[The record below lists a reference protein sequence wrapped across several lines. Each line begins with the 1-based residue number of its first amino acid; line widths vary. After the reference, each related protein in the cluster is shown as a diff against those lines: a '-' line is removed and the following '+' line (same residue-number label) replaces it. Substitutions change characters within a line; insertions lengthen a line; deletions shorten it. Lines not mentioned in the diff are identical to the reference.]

1 VLHYELTVESFDRS
15 FKLPGKIENAGVSI
29 HREFSPGDL
38 GQLVYI
44 HGVQNFAN
52 YGFNHV
58 HEAYCAKIA
67 VELILERD
75 KRRSRA
81 WLAKKEDKIVGSI
94 LIVER
99 PNNQAQLRLLFV
111 DLTVRGIGLGRWL
124 VEESIGYC
132 RAGGFDLVYLWTVDG
147 LDRAISIYE
156 SVGFTRVAEKTIEEW
171 GRRGIEVRFDLD
183 LRRESE
189 NTDKK

>member
-1 VLHYELTVESFDRS
+1 VESFDRS
-15 FKLPGKIENAGVSI
+15 FKPPGKIGNAGVSI
-29 HREFSPGDL
+29 HPEFSPGDL

-44 HGVQNFAN
+44 HGVQNFAD

-67 VELILERD
+67 VELILDRD

-124 VEESIGYC
+124 VEESIRYC
-132 RAGGFDLVYLWTVDG
+132 CESGFGLVYLWTVDG
-147 LDRAISIYE
+147 LNRAISLYE
-156 SVGFTRVAEKTIEEW
+156 SVGFARVAEKPIEEW
-171 GRRGIEVRFDLD
+171 GRHGVEVRLELD
-183 LRRESE
+183 LRNR
-189 NTDKK
+189 